1 MISCWKMRAFFSFQ
15 NAPVNQE
22 GDGVKVL
29 PPRALWKRRTGCNG
43 RGFIWLT
50 IAGMA
55 GRQVGM
61 VGAGRWLPE
70 MAAGAWDL
78 GGGRDQRGEDR
89 WGAIMVEIGTR
100 IA

>member
-1 MISCWKMRAFFSFQ
+1 MIIFCGFGLYDLLLADASILLFQ
-15 NAPVNQE
+15 NPPVNQE
-22 GDGVKVL
+22 GDGVKVP

-61 VGAGRWLPE
+61 VGAGRWLLE
-70 MAAGAWDL
+70 MAVGAWDL
-78 GGGRDQRGEDR
+78 GGGRD
-89 WGAIMVEIGTR
+89 
-100 IA
+100 